1 MRLEM
6 VDPERAGEMKYQ
18 ALQGLCVVVATR
30 FHTGKLRRAGSQGEA
45 PYGTV
50 VHYFPGSNH
59 SPPPGS
65 SDTTRVWPVSVEEG
79 RFDTGI
85 KWEGGLS
92 RCQQ

>member
-59 SPPPGS
+59 SPRAALTPRGCGQCPLRKAGLTPGLNGKEGSAAVS
-65 SDTTRVWPVSVEEG
+65 SD
-79 RFDTGI
+79 
-85 KWEGGLS
+85 
-92 RCQQ
+92 